1 MAIQTLLKFL
11 YVQPYRLRMR
21 GHIAR
26 GQGPLI
32 RKEPRVHLP
41 IFSLVTS
48 AVSGLGCS
56 KGVLMN
62 RLQREIEDDVFNLA
76 SADIVFFDLW

>member
-1 MAIQTLLKFL
+1 
-11 YVQPYRLRMR
+11 MR

-26 GQGPLI
+26 GQGTLI
-32 RKEPRVHLP
+32 GKEPRVHLP
-41 IFSLVTS
+41 IFPLIAST
-48 AVSGLGCS
+48 VSSLGCA

-62 RLQREIEDDVFNLA
+62 RFQREVEDDVFDLA